1 MSKSII
7 KICYILYIYN
17 NPPLLRC
24 NNENGPMVLTLHQ
37 ERPIRLPGCPQDQ
50 DLCSLKTLKEQ
61 YEKHVSSCNFDELC
75 HIHQH
80 DEH

>member
-1 MSKSII
+1 
-7 KICYILYIYN
+7 
-17 NPPLLRC
+17 
-24 NNENGPMVLTLHQ
+24 MVLTLHQ